1 MGLLVILIHALP
13 DAPAMLH
20 GNALGGKQNLL
31 FTDVG
36 KMIQDVGI
44 SPLKQFGVYEKSI
57 TAINIS
63 QCPAVAV
70 GFLSVVNQ
78 PEFPAV
84 DQFAIHRLG
93 LHAHRFGPLVFM
105 IDFRGID
112 TNITHVSAVVQNDGI
127 PIGHPL
133 GHDP

>member
-1 MGLLVILIHALP
+1 MLGILFHALP

-20 GNALGGKQNLL
+20 GNALGGKQDLL

-44 SPLKQFGVYEKSI
+44 SPLKQFGIYEKSI

-93 LHAHRFGPLVFM
+93 RTNLLSYGSAQESIM
-105 IDFRGID
+105 RGIKRESIL
-112 TNITHVSAVVQNDGI
+112 NPPRGK
-127 PIGHPL
+127 PRGMCCL
-133 GHDP
+133 